1 MTPEMSKTSR
11 LLQSMAT
18 EFPYELDVIANIYS
32 QSGCDETTTRNILS
46 KRSHPSFVITTEAPK
61 KKSIF
66 KFKSLEGKKMR
77 NKERIAILNDCVGE
91 LTDSV
96 KKLKQEMQELRQLSC
111 KHDGEVEFVSG
122 FCGLY
127 RRCNNCKKI
136 LEDYEDYDLFVIA
149 EAKYIKDMADKAKKE
164 ADENYKKV
172 KDEQ

>member
-96 KKLKQEMQELRQLSC
+96 KKLKQEMQEWRQLTC
-111 KHDGEVEFVSG
+111 KHDGEVEFVYFAYGPYKQCSD
-122 FCGLY
+122 CE
-127 RRCNNCKKI
+127 KI
-136 LEDYEDYDLFVIA
+136 LEEYEDYNLFLIA
-149 EAKYIKDMADKAKKE
+149 RAKHKKDMADKAKKE

-172 KDEQ
+172 KNEQ